1 MKNFLLSIVL
11 LTSIHTFSQLVI
23 SNYSTSTVTCDGF
36 AFLSDSL
43 LIDTTGIFW
52 TFNDATT
59 PDVQNGLGVYSVN
72 GLCPGNY
79 IVCFHYYGDPQV
91 YCYMFT
97 IDDLNPCITT
107 LLNALVVNAADS
119 SLCNGSVIL
128 DPTSPY
134 YPITFTWPNG
144 ESQDLVD
151 TNPNNPFLNLT
162 IDSLCVGTHYFTA
175 TNSEGCVFF
184 DSIEV
189 QIQDLDSLE
198 LNCGHCVSPSGNAFG
213 TILDCALNYD
223 AVGAIMQDNGWIWQN
238 QNSAIVGI
246 HVYDTLGELMND
258 YDVLFVLE
266 NPSYYDGCFDT
277 ELTIH
282 CDSFQTLI
290 YNCVLSYNY
299 IAIDEEVQQ
308 KLELFPNPTYSKLNI
323 TKNEED
329 VVEIIDLQGNI
340 IIKTK
345 ENIID
350 VVHLKEGLYMLRL
363 NGFSTRFIKT
373 N

>member
-23 SNYSTSTVTCDGF
+23 SNHSTSTVTCDGF

-43 LIDTTGIFW
+43 LIEPTGIFW

-59 PDVQNGLGVYSVN
+59 PEVQNGIGVYSVN
-72 GLCPGNY
+72 NLCPGNY
-79 IVCFHYYGDPQV
+79 IVSFYYYGDPQV
-91 YCYMFT
+91 YGYMFT

-107 LLNALVVNAADS
+107 QLNTLVVNAADS
-119 SLCNGSVIL
+119 GLCNGSVIL
-128 DPTSPY
+128 DPASPY
-134 YPITFTWPNG
+134 FPITFSFPNG

-151 TNPNNPFLNLT
+151 ANPYNPFLNLT
-162 IDSLCVGTHYFTA
+162 VDSLCVGTHYFTA
-175 TNSEGCVFF
+175 TNSAGCIFL
-184 DSIEV
+184 DSFEV
-189 QIQDLDSLE
+189 QIQELDSLE
-198 LNCGHCVSPSGNAFG
+198 LNCGHCDTPTGHAYGS
-213 TILDCALNYD
+213 IEDCALNYD
-223 AVGAIMQDNGWIWQN
+223 AVGTILQDYGGTWQN
-238 QNSAIVGI
+238 QDSVIVRI
-246 HVYDTLGELMND
+246 EVYDTVGELMNE
-258 YDVLFVLE
+258 YYVLFALDD
-266 NPSYYDGCFDT
+266 PIYYVGCFNS

-290 YNCVLSYNY
+290 FNCIVLYNY
-299 IAIDEEVQQ
+299 FGIHEEA
-308 KLELFPNPTYSKLNI
+308 KPKIELFPNPTYSKLNI